1 MEDLSVSE
9 TEQQTLAIE
18 ILIRDR
24 CQELGLSPL
33 ELVRR
38 CGFRNTAKGLRRL
51 EQLLRGDFTRSAGL
65 VRMLPAALGVPIDL
79 VKDAVEK
86 TERYLRASEEA
97 AWLSGFRPH
106 GVIITDQSRPHP
118 IFVAAMIGV
127 DRLIRIEFDLAAGET
142 SYVDQ
147 AIDSIK
153 SKLKQWNSSFDPRAG
168 IGSSRL
174 PAFGRP
180 TGFVINY
187 AADRAVR
194 FDLAGNAVEILPK
207 AYRIGQ
213 VALLLKGKPISAG
226 MLGEVVQFE

>member
-1 MEDLSVSE
+1 MSR

-18 ILIRDR
+18 ILLRDR

-33 ELVRR
+33 ELLRR
-38 CGFRNTAKGLRRL
+38 SGFRNTAKGLRRL
-51 EQLLRGDFTRSAGL
+51 EQLRRGDFARSAGL
-65 VRMLPAALGVPIDL
+65 VRMLPAALGVPVDL

-86 TERYLRASEEA
+86 TERHLRASEEA
-97 AWLSGFRPH
+97 SWLSGCRPH
-106 GVIITDQSRPHP
+106 GVIITDQPRPHP

-127 DRLIRIEFDLAAGET
+127 DRLIRIDFDLAAGET

-147 AIDSIK
+147 AIDAIK
-153 SKLKQWNSSFDPRAG
+153 SKLRQWNSSFDPRAG
-168 IGSSRL
+168 IGSCRL

-194 FDLAGNAVEILPK
+194 FDLAGNPVEILPK
-207 AYRIGQ
+207 ACRIGQ
-213 VALLLKGKPISAG
+213 AALLLKGEPIPPD
-226 MLGEVVQFE
+226 MLGEVVAFG